1 MDIENQQKA
10 ENSNQIRRRLAEIDR
25 QFDRC
30 PAYYYKQ
37 TISTAPL
44 VFCAIGLIAGIII
57 QDHLPIPIQVWS
69 SLMITCAVI
78 LIALPALFIIWP
90 VIRTKNFVTLPFLT
104 VVLFICLGAI
114 RMASFNSAPPNNIR
128 NLIGN
133 EPNLA
138 TVRGVIV
145 TEPYIDSN
153 DWKFSK
159 FTPADRSSSFYLEL
173 TEAEA
178 TTGWIKTGG
187 LVRVRVNEPIFD
199 LRAGD
204 RVQIYC
210 ILNKFNG
217 PANPGEFDMAKYMA
231 RNGVFVAGS
240 ADSRQAIELLSSDAA
255 GLYPKAKSW
264 LSRIAVNSLLG
275 GPYPRDQSE
284 SSLLALVLGYRTNID
299 KETYNA
305 FRKTGLLHFVCL
317 SGMNFAMVIGFVWWV
332 CKTAGLM
339 KPGRAIVCTIAALLF
354 LMVVPEN
361 APAFRAAVI
370 CFAFCASFIFRRR
383 SNPFNSLALA
393 AVVLLLM
400 KPTGIFQPDWQLSF
414 VSVLGIL
421 LFSKPIQNF
430 LNETTS
436 GWFVE
441 LEKRGLFRRGI
452 FEIVSLITSAFA
464 VSVAAWFANVGI
476 LLYHFYGIQ
485 YLTTVWTV
493 LVSPLIGL
501 ISLLGYLKLII
512 ALFLPSVSAVMGII
526 INRLS
531 DLLIWIVKLFAGLN
545 ISEMLT
551 GKTNVA
557 VILLFYALT
566 IFAFFFPLRR
576 HALKNIICVTAA
588 VILVVSLALPWWQR
602 THGDNLTV
610 TILDVGHGQAILA
623 QMPGGSNIL
632 LDAGSQNRSDVGT
645 KVVTPFLRYS
655 GIGKID
661 AVVIGH
667 GDIDHINGMPEIT
680 WDTRTKVV
688 YASKAFFEDNR
699 QTTKFLRN
707 NLQKITEINNLP
719 QKFGSSKIRVLWPI
733 SDIQENNSISDN
745 DKSVVTLIE
754 YAGKRVLICSD
765 IEKFAQNEIFR
776 LYPDLKADVLILPHH
791 GSAKTTEPSFVDKTG
806 AVVTIASCSESSYE
820 KGQVIGPRS
829 GLKSYYTGK
838 NGAVTVCINKQGII
852 STAAFAKEK
861 QPAY

>member
-1 MDIENQQKA
+1 M
-10 ENSNQIRRRLAEIDR
+10 
-25 QFDRC
+25 
-30 PAYYYKQ
+30 
-37 TISTAPL
+37 
-44 VFCAIGLIAGIII
+44 
-57 QDHLPIPIQVWS
+57 
-69 SLMITCAVI
+69 
-78 LIALPALFIIWP
+78 
-90 VIRTKNFVTLPFLT
+90 
-104 VVLFICLGAI
+104 
-114 RMASFNSAPPNNIR
+114 
-128 NLIGN
+128 
-133 EPNLA
+133 
-138 TVRGVIV
+138 IV
-145 TEPYIDSN
+145 TEPYIDGN

-159 FTPADRSSSFYLEL
+159 FTPTDQSSSFYLEL

-178 TTGWIKTGG
+178 TTGWVNTGG

-199 LRAGD
+199 LREGD

-217 PANPGEFDMAKYMA
+217 PTNPGEFDIAKYMA

-240 ADSRQAIELLSSDAA
+240 ADSRQAIELLSSGAA

-275 GPYPRDQSE
+275 GPYPQDQSE
-284 SSLLALVLGYRTNID
+284 SLLLALVLGYRTNID

-361 APAFRAAVI
+361 APALRAAFI

-383 SNPFNSLALA
+383 SNPFNSLALSA
-393 AVVLLLM
+393 IVLLLM
-400 KPTGIFQPDWQLSF
+400 KPTGIFQADWQLSF

-430 LNETTS
+430 LTETTS

-441 LEKRGLFRRGI
+441 PEKRGLLSRGI

-485 YLTTVWTV
+485 YLTTIWTV

-501 ISLLGYLKLII
+501 ISLLGYLKLIV
-512 ALFLPSVSAVMGII
+512 ALFLPSVSALMGVI
-526 INRLS
+526 INHLS
-531 DLLIWIVKLFAGLN
+531 DWLIWIVKLFAGLN

-557 VILLFYALT
+557 VILLFYVLI

-576 HALKNIICVTAA
+576 QALKNIICVTST

-602 THGDNLTV
+602 THGNNLTV
-610 TILDVGHGQAILA
+610 TVLDVGHGQAILA

-632 LDAGSQNRSDVGT
+632 FDAGSQNRSDIGT
-645 KVVTPFLRYS
+645 RVVSPFLRYN
-655 GIGKID
+655 GIRNID
-661 AVVIGH
+661 AVIIGH

-680 WDTRTKVV
+680 ENTRTKVV

-707 NLQKITEINNLP
+707 ELQKIV
-719 QKFGSSKIRVLWPI
+719 R
-733 SDIQENNSISDN
+733 
-745 DKSVVTLIE
+745 
-754 YAGKRVLICSD
+754 
-765 IEKFAQNEIFR
+765 
-776 LYPDLKADVLILPHH
+776 
-791 GSAKTTEPSFVDKTG
+791 
-806 AVVTIASCSESSYE
+806 
-820 KGQVIGPRS
+820 
-829 GLKSYYTGK
+829 
-838 NGAVTVCINKQGII
+838 NK
-852 STAAFAKEK
+852 
-861 QPAY
+861 

>member
-1 MDIENQQKA
+1 M
-10 ENSNQIRRRLAEIDR
+10 AEIDR

-37 TISTAPL
+37 TVSTAPL

-57 QDHLPIPIQVWS
+57 QDHFPSPVWS
-69 SLMITCAVI
+69 RWLLLGFCTAI
-78 LIALPALFIIWP
+78 LILSLIIYFFWPTSETLKFYTLPLLATALFA
-90 VIRTKNFVTLPFLT
+90 
-104 VVLFICLGAI
+104 CLGVI
-114 RMASFNSAPPNNIR
+114 RMASFNSAPPNDIR
-128 NLIGN
+128 NLVGS

-138 TVRGVIV
+138 AVRGVIV
-145 TEPYIDSN
+145 TEPYIDGN

-159 FTPADRSSSFYLEL
+159 FTPTDQSSSFYLEL
-173 TEAEA
+173 TEAET

-187 LVRVRVNEPIFD
+187 LARIRVNEPIFD
-199 LRAGD
+199 LREGD

-217 PANPGEFDMAKYMA
+217 PTNPGEFDIAKYMA
-231 RNGVFVAGS
+231 RNSVFVAGS
-240 ADSRQAIELLSSDAA
+240 ADSRQAIELLSSNASTT
-255 GLYPKAKSW
+255 GLYTKAKSW

-284 SSLLALVLGYRTNID
+284 SLLLALVLGYRTNID

-361 APAFRAAVI
+361 APALRAAFI
-370 CFAFCASFIFRRR
+370 CFAFCASFIFRRN
-383 SNPFNSLALA
+383 SNSFNSLALA

-430 LNETTS
+430 LTETTS

-441 LEKRGLFRRGI
+441 PEKRNLSSRGI

-476 LLYHFYGIQ
+476 LLYHFHGIQ
-485 YLTTVWTV
+485 YLTTIWTV

-501 ISLLGYLKLII
+501 ISLLGYLKLIV

-526 INRLS
+526 INWLS
-531 DLLIWIVKLFAGLN
+531 NWLIWIVKLFAGLN

-551 GKTNVA
+551 GKTNIA
-557 VILLFYALT
+557 VILLFYALI

-576 HALKNIICVTAA
+576 QTLKNIICVTAA
-588 VILVVSLALPWWQR
+588 LTLVISLVPPWWQR

-610 TILDVGHGQAILA
+610 TVLDVGHGQAILA

-632 LDAGSQNRSDVGT
+632 FDAGSQNRSDVGT
-645 KVVTPFLRYS
+645 RVVSPFLRHN

-667 GDIDHINGMPEIT
+667 GDIDHINGIPEIIG
-680 WDTRTKVV
+680 DIGANAV
-688 YASKAFFEDNR
+688 YASKAFFGDNR
-699 QTTKFLRN
+699 QTTKFLQNELRQTADIN
-707 NLQKITEINNLP
+707 VADINNLP
-719 QKFGSSKIRVLWPI
+719 QKFGLSKVQALWPI
-733 SDIQENNSISDN
+733 PDIQENNSVSDN
-745 DKSVVTLIE
+745 DKSVVSLIE

-765 IEKFAQNEIFR
+765 IEKFAQREIFR
-776 LYPDLKADVLILPHH
+776 LYPDLKADVLIMPHH

-806 AVVTIASCSESSYE
+806 AAVTIASCNESSYE
-820 KGQVIGPRS
+820 KGQVIGPRPE
-829 GLKSYYTGK
+829 LKSYYTGK
-838 NGAVTVCINKQGII
+838 NGAVTVRINKQGII
-852 STAAFAKEK
+852 NTTAFAKEK

>member
-1 MDIENQQKA
+1 MDNIQQ
-10 ENSNQIRRRLAEIDR
+10 RLAEIDR
-25 QFDRC
+25 QFDQG

-37 TISTAPL
+37 TVSTAPL

-57 QDHLPIPIQVWS
+57 QDHFPSPVWNRW
-69 SLMITCAVI
+69 LLLGFYTAI
-78 LIALPALFIIWP
+78 LILSLIIYFFWLASE
-90 VIRTKNFVTLPFLT
+90 TLKFYTLPLLAT
-104 VVLFICLGAI
+104 VLFACLGAI
-114 RMASFNSAPPNNIR
+114 RMVSFNSAPPNNIR
-128 NLIGN
+128 NLVGS

-145 TEPYIDSN
+145 TEPYIDGN

-159 FTPADRSSSFYLEL
+159 FIPTDQSSSFYLEL
-173 TEAEA
+173 TEAET
-178 TTGWIKTGG
+178 TTGWVKTGG
-187 LVRVRVNEPIFD
+187 LIRVRVNEPIFD
-199 LRAGD
+199 LREGD

-217 PANPGEFDMAKYMA
+217 PTNPGEFDIAKYMA
-231 RNGVFVAGS
+231 RNGVFVASS
-240 ADSRQAIELLSSDAA
+240 ADSRQAIELLNSGIT

-275 GPYPRDQSE
+275 GPYPHDQSE
-284 SSLLALVLGYRTNID
+284 SLLLALVLGYRTNID

-339 KPGRAIVCTIAALLF
+339 KPGRAIVCTIAAILF

-361 APAFRAAVI
+361 APALRAAFI

-393 AVVLLLM
+393 AIVLLLM
-400 KPTGIFQPDWQLSF
+400 KPTGIFQADWQLSF

-421 LFSKPIQNF
+421 LFSKPIQKF
-430 LNETTS
+430 LTETTS

-441 LEKRGLFRRGI
+441 PGKRGLLSRSI
-452 FEIVSLITSAFA
+452 FEIVSPITSAFA

-485 YLTTVWTV
+485 YLTTIWTV

-501 ISLLGYLKLII
+501 ISLLGYLKLIV

-526 INRLS
+526 INHLS
-531 DLLIWIVKLFAGLN
+531 DWLIWIVKLFAGLN

-551 GKTNVA
+551 GKTNAA

-576 HALKNIICVTAA
+576 QTLKNIICVTATLM
-588 VILVVSLALPWWQR
+588 LVVALALPWWQR
-602 THGDNLTV
+602 THRDNLTV
-610 TILDVGHGQAILA
+610 TVLDVGHGQAILA

-632 LDAGSQNRSDVGT
+632 LDAGSRNRSDVGT
-645 KVVTPFLRYS
+645 RVVTPFLRYN
-655 GIGKID
+655 GIRTID
-661 AVVIGH
+661 AVVISH
-667 GDIDHINGMPEIT
+667 PEIDHINGLLEIF
-680 WDTRTKVV
+680 DNCKAKVV
-688 YASKAFFEDNR
+688 YSDALFFNDRRNNASA
-699 QTTKFLRN
+699 KFLREE
-707 NLQKITEINNLP
+707 LIRKGIEIKPAEDKISITCPATVKL
-719 QKFGSSKIRVLWPI
+719 LWPNKEVHEDGKM
-733 SDIQENNSISDN
+733 SANN
-745 DKSVVTLIE
+745 KSVVMMIG
-754 YAGKRVLICSD
+754 YAGRKILTTSD
-765 IEKFAQNEIFR
+765 IEKLAQNEIFR
-776 LYPDLKADVLILPHH
+776 LYPDLKADVLIMPHH
-791 GSAKTTEPSFVDKTG
+791 GSARTTEPSFVDKTG
-806 AVVTIASCSESSYE
+806 AAVTIASCSKSSYE
-820 KGQVIGPRS
+820 KRQVIRQS
-829 GLKSYYTGK
+829 QNLKSYYTGLD
-838 NGAVTVCINKQGII
+838 GAVTVCINKQGII
-852 STAAFAKEK
+852 NTTAFTKEK

>member
-1 MDIENQQKA
+1 LDN
-10 ENSNQIRRRLAEIDR
+10 IRQRLAEIDR
-25 QFDRC
+25 QFDQC

-37 TISTAPL
+37 AVSTAPL

-57 QDHLPIPIQVWS
+57 QDHFHSPVWS
-69 SLMITCAVI
+69 RWLLLGFCTAI
-78 LIALPALFIIWP
+78 LILSLIIYFLWFASETLKFYSLPLLA
-90 VIRTKNFVTLPFLT
+90 T
-104 VVLFICLGAI
+104 VLFICLGAI
-114 RMASFNSAPPNNIR
+114 RLASFNSAPPNDIR
-128 NLIGN
+128 NLVGN

-138 TVRGVIV
+138 TVRGMIV
-145 TEPYIDSN
+145 TEPYINGN

-159 FTPADRSSSFYLEL
+159 FTPTDQSSSFYIEL

-178 TTGWIKTGG
+178 TTGWVKTGG

-199 LRAGD
+199 LREGD

-217 PANPGEFDMAKYMA
+217 PTNLGEFDMAKYMA

-240 ADSRQAIELLSSDAA
+240 ADSRQAIELLNSGAT
-255 GLYPKAKSW
+255 GLYPKTKSW

-284 SSLLALVLGYRTNID
+284 SLLLALVLGYRTNID

-317 SGMNFAMVIGFVWWV
+317 SGMNFGIVIGFVWWV

-339 KPGRAIVCTIAALLF
+339 KPGRAIVCTITAVLF

-361 APAFRAAVI
+361 APALRAAFI

-383 SNPFNSLALA
+383 SNPFNSLALSA
-393 AVVLLLM
+393 IVLLLM
-400 KPTGIFQPDWQLSF
+400 KPTGIFQADWQLSF

-430 LNETTS
+430 LTETTS

-441 LEKRGLFRRGI
+441 PEKQGRLFRVIRK
-452 FEIVSLITSAFA
+452 IVSLTIPAFA

-485 YLTTVWTV
+485 YLTTIWTV

-501 ISLLGYLKLII
+501 ISLLGYLKLIV
-512 ALFLPSVSAVMGII
+512 AFFLPSVSAVMGII
-526 INRLS
+526 INWLS
-531 DLLIWIVKLFAGLN
+531 YLLIWIVKLFAGLN

-557 VILLFYALT
+557 VILLFYVLVT
-566 IFAFFFPLRR
+566 FAFFFPLRR
-576 HALKNIICVTAA
+576 QALKNIICVTAT
-588 VILVVSLALPWWQR
+588 ITLVVSLALPWWQR

-610 TILDVGHGQAILA
+610 TVLDVGHGQAILA

-645 KVVTPFLRYS
+645 RVVTPFLRYN
-655 GIGKID
+655 GIRTID
-661 AVVIGH
+661 AIVISH
-667 GDIDHINGMPEIT
+667 PEIDHINGLLETLDNCKTKAIYSDDLSSENKKNKATVKLLREELMRKGIKIKPAEDKIPIT
-680 WDTRTKVV
+680 CPATVK
-688 YASKAFFEDNR
+688 
-699 QTTKFLRN
+699 L
-707 NLQKITEINNLP
+707 
-719 QKFGSSKIRVLWPI
+719 LWPNQAVYEDDKI
-733 SDIQENNSISDN
+733 STN
-745 DKSVVTLIE
+745 DKSVVMMID
-754 YAGKRVLICSD
+754 YAGRKILATSD

-776 LYPDLKADVLILPHH
+776 LYPDLKADVLIMPHH
-791 GSAKTTEPSFVDKTG
+791 GSAKTTEPTFIDQIG
-806 AVVTIASCSESSYE
+806 AAVTIASCSESSYE
-820 KGQVIGPRS
+820 KRQVIGPRS
-829 GLKSYYTGK
+829 GLKSYYTWK
-838 NGAVTVCINKQGII
+838 DGAVTVCINKQGII
-852 STAAFAKEK
+852 NTTAKEK